1 VIYLTI
7 PAENISGQDRGKI
20 LIKIAE
26 LIEENADELAALETL
41 DNGKAY
47 SIARGFDILEAAAT
61 FRYYGGWA
69 DKDGGK
75 VIDVNTSKLC
85 YTIHQSIGVVGQ
97 IIPWNVSPHHPPSD
111 GADSAAW

>member
-1 VIYLTI
+1 
-7 PAENISGQDRGKI
+7 
-20 LIKIAE
+20 

-47 SIARGFDILEAAAT
+47 SIARSFDIMEAAAT

-75 VIDVNTSKLC
+75 VIDVNPHKLA

-97 IIPWNVSPHHPPSD
+97 IIPWNVSTSCPVNEPR
-111 GADSAAW
+111 